1 MNKNISLIVLTTI
14 MLSVAIYGKWIE
26 GKISDN
32 AHAIIED
39 RLKPQPWLS
48 RAFDYYGT
56 PIEANFVNKEFNIDK
71 LKGNLDYIKDWKKS
85 RDSVWSAYI
94 ATEMV
99 PEEQKL
105 IDKINEETEE
115 VDEIIEDIIKDV
127 ENNRNSKEVD
137 SIIKSGVIEEKI
149 TPIMDNINLLID
161 LQSTEGEKLADEM
174 KGVMYTFSNFM
185 VGVLALSFV
194 LLGTLIYD
202 FIKTKREAL
211 KPVRRTRKP
220 ATKKPVRRKPPVKR
234 TVTKK

>member
-1 MNKNISLIVLTTI
+1 MNKNTSLILLTTI
-14 MLSVAIYGKWIE
+14 MISVAIYGKWIE

-32 AHAIIED
+32 ARAIIED

-56 PIEANFVNKEFNIDK
+56 PIEANFVNKEFSVDK
-71 LKGNLDYIKDWKKS
+71 LKENIDYIKDWKKS

-105 IDKINEETEE
+105 IDKINEDTEE
-115 VDEIIEDIIKDV
+115 VDGIIEDIIEDV
-127 ENNRNSKEVD
+127 ENNRNSKKVD
-137 SIIKSGVIEEKI
+137 SIVKSGVIEKKI

-161 LQSTEGEKLADEM
+161 LQSTEGAKLADEM
-174 KGVMYTFSNFM
+174 KGVIYTFSNFM
-185 VGVLALSFV
+185 IGVLALSFV
-194 LLGTLIYD
+194 LLGTLIYN
-202 FIKTKREAL
+202 FIKTKREAV

-220 ATKKPVRRKPPVKR
+220 VTKKPVRR
-234 TVTKK
+234 TTKK

>member
-1 MNKNISLIVLTTI
+1 MNKNTSLIALTLI

-26 GKISDN
+26 VKISEN
-32 AHAIIED
+32 ARAIIED

-56 PIEANFVNKEFNIDK
+56 PIEANFVNKEFSVDK
-71 LKGNLDYIKDWKKS
+71 LKENLDYIKDWKKS

-105 IDKINEETEE
+105 IDKVNEDTKE
-115 VDEIIEDIIKDV
+115 VDAIIEDIIEDV
-127 ENNRNSKEVD
+127 ENNRNLEEVD
-137 SIIKSGVIEEKI
+137 SIIKSGVIEKKI

-161 LQSTEGEKLADEM
+161 LQSTEGEKLADDM
-174 KGVMYTFSNFM
+174 KVTMYTFSNFM
-185 VGVLALSFV
+185 IGVLSLSFI

-202 FIKTKREAL
+202 FIKTKREAA
-211 KPVRRTRKP
+211 KPVRKPRKP
-220 ATKKPVRRKPPVKR
+220 ATKKTVKR
-234 TVTKK
+234 TTTKKK